1 MNKTEICRYDN
12 RLNDLALPNIT
23 ESELNLFFNLIHK
36 MRNKKQGEIV
46 RFHSSDIEKMLGLHS
61 NYTNAQIL
69 EITKSLFEKLFKL
82 DYKVLIDYGNDLI
95 GERRINLFKTMDI
108 LYKKNTK
115 ISETTIN
122 LEINEHFEHILGEL
136 LENYTE
142 FELVEFVALRG
153 IYTKLIY
160 TNLKQFR
167 TIGKWLIKW
176 EDFLDIVKP
185 PQSYRLSDIDKRVIK
200 PSIKELTAERTLF
213 DQKRIPFKNLTY
225 QKLTK
230 SGEPNRRKLTPY
242 YIEFTF
248 TPQNS
253 TKTLKDKLQGIK
265 WIYKDEIYQ
274 VANVERKNK
283 KIVVRCFVFDRETKQ
298 VKGNLKNL
306 HFQSYEHAENVI
318 RENMIVD

>member
-12 RLNDLALPNIT
+12 RLNNLALPNIT

-36 MRNKKQGEIV
+36 MRHKKQGEVV
-46 RFHSSDIEKMLGLHS
+46 RFEAHEISKMIGEYRKTNEKLL
-61 NYTNAQIL
+61 YIA
-69 EITKSLFEKLFKL
+69 KSLFEKLFKV
-82 DYKVLIDYGNDLI
+82 DYKVLLKQGELI
-95 GERRINLFKTMDI
+95 GEKRINLFKTMEI
-108 LYKKNTK
+108 FYFVEKKE
-115 ISETTIN
+115 IAYIN
-122 LEINEHFEHILGEL
+122 LETNEHFEHILGEL

-142 FELVEFVALRG
+142 FELLELMTING
-153 IYTKLIY
+153 KYTKLIY
-160 TNLKQFR
+160 THLKQFR
-167 TIGKWLIKW
+167 TTGKWLIKW
-176 EDFLDIVKP
+176 DEFRNKLDIPNSLKP
-185 PQSYRLSDIDKRVIK
+185 SDIDKIIK
-200 PSIKELTAERTLF
+200 SAIKELTAERTLF
-213 DQKRIPFKNLTY
+213 DQKRIPFKNLNY

-274 VANVERKNK
+274 VANVERKNN
-283 KIVVRCFVFDRETKQ
+283 KIVVRCFVFDREAKQ
-298 VKGNLKNL
+298 IRGNLKNL

-318 RENMIVD
+318 RENIVVE